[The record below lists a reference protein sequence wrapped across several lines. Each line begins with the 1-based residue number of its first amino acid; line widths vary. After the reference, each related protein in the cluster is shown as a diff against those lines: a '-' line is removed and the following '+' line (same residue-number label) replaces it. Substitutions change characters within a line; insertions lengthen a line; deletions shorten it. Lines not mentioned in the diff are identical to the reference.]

1 MRSIRH
7 QLLIWLLAIV
17 VAGVGAAGWL
27 IYRQALAEANEL
39 FDYQLQAIAAALPSE
54 PFSQVFGSRTNG
66 DEGIVIQI
74 WNRNGGLMY
83 FSHPRAPI
91 APRAELGFSTERT
104 DRGEWRVYGA
114 IVGDN
119 VVQLAQP
126 LSVRNRLAASVALRT
141 VWPLILLLP
150 FLGAAVWMI
159 VGRGMRPLRRVTRAV
174 ESRRP
179 EALDPLP
186 DNRLPQEVQPLVH
199 ALNGLL
205 ARLAA
210 ALDTQKAFVADAA
223 HELRTPL
230 AAVQIQAQ
238 LVARAQDDETR
249 REALAD
255 VALRYNVPI
264 VEDDAYAMLPQGAPP
279 PLALLAPELTYYVTG
294 MSKNFGAGLRIAYLL
309 APSARQAQRIAGALR
324 ATTVMPSPYTMLLA
338 TQWVNDG
345 TALAML
351 EAIRAE
357 GGARMAIAAQV
368 LRDWRFDAHPNGF
381 HLWLPIPADCHRFA
395 PELAQQLRNRG
406 VAAVAGAAFSTD
418 GNPPNAIRL
427 CLGGPQ
433 TPEDCREALRLV
445 ADALGDPHHLATPT
459 I

>member
-1 MRSIRH
+1 M
-7 QLLIWLLAIV
+7 LIWLLAIV

-255 VALRYNVPI
+255 LQSGVTRATRLAEQLLALARSEPDGATVREPVALADVLAHCVSAQAVVAQKRNIDLGIEEAQPAI
-264 VEDDAYAMLPQGAPP
+264 VDAD
-279 PLALLAPELTYYVTG
+279 
-294 MSKNFGAGLRIAYLL
+294 I
-309 APSARQAQRIAGALR
+309 GALR
-324 ATTVMPSPYTMLLA
+324 VMLNNVLDNAVKYTP
-338 TQWVNDG
+338 
-345 TALAML
+345 
-351 EAIRAE
+351 E
-357 GGARMAIAAQV
+357 GGRIDVSLSFDEGRALVRVADSGPGIPPEERERVFDRFYRDSSARMRTDVSGSGLGLAIVKRVAAQQRAIV
-368 LRDWRFDAHPNGF
+368 TLGES
-381 HLWLPIPADCHRFA
+381 PAGGLLVEIAFPGAR
-395 PELAQQLRNRG
+395 LA
-406 VAAVAGAAFSTD
+406 
-418 GNPPNAIRL
+418 
-427 CLGGPQ
+427 
-433 TPEDCREALRLV
+433 
-445 ADALGDPHHLATPT
+445 
-459 I
+459 

>member
-255 VALRYNVPI
+255 LQSGVTRATRLAEQLLALARSEPDGATVREPVALADVLAHCVSAQAVVAQKRNIDLGIEEAQPAI
-264 VEDDAYAMLPQGAPP
+264 VDAD
-279 PLALLAPELTYYVTG
+279 
-294 MSKNFGAGLRIAYLL
+294 I
-309 APSARQAQRIAGALR
+309 GALR
-324 ATTVMPSPYTMLLA
+324 VMLNNVLDNAVKYTPDGGRIDVSLSFDEGRALVRVADSGPGIPPEERERVFDRFYRDSSARMRTDVSGSGLGLAIVKRVAAQQRATVTLGESPAGGLLVEIA
-338 TQWVNDG
+338 FP
-345 TALAML
+345 
-351 EAIRAE
+351 
-357 GGARMAIAAQV
+357 GAR
-368 LRDWRFDAHPNGF
+368 
-381 HLWLPIPADCHRFA
+381 
-395 PELAQQLRNRG
+395 LA
-406 VAAVAGAAFSTD
+406 
-418 GNPPNAIRL
+418 
-427 CLGGPQ
+427 
-433 TPEDCREALRLV
+433 
-445 ADALGDPHHLATPT
+445 
-459 I
+459 

>member
-1 MRSIRH
+1 M
-7 QLLIWLLAIV
+7 LIWLLAIV

-255 VALRYNVPI
+255 LQSGVTRATRLAEQLLALARSEPDGATVREPVALADV
-264 VEDDAYAMLPQGAPP
+264 
-279 PLALLAPELTYYVTG
+279 LAHCV
-294 MSKNFGAGLRIAYLL
+294 
-309 APSARQAQRIAGALR
+309 SAQAVVAQRRNIDLGIEEAQPAIIDADIGALR
-324 ATTVMPSPYTMLLA
+324 VMLNNVLDNAVKYTPDGGRIDVSLSFDEGRALVRVADSGPGIPPEERERVFDRFYRDSSARMRTDVSGSGLGLAIVKRVAAQQRATVTLGESPAGGLLVEIA
-338 TQWVNDG
+338 FP
-345 TALAML
+345 
-351 EAIRAE
+351 
-357 GGARMAIAAQV
+357 GAR
-368 LRDWRFDAHPNGF
+368 
-381 HLWLPIPADCHRFA
+381 
-395 PELAQQLRNRG
+395 LA
-406 VAAVAGAAFSTD
+406 
-418 GNPPNAIRL
+418 
-427 CLGGPQ
+427 
-433 TPEDCREALRLV
+433 
-445 ADALGDPHHLATPT
+445 
-459 I
+459 

>member
-1 MRSIRH
+1 M
-7 QLLIWLLAIV
+7 LIWLLAIV

-255 VALRYNVPI
+255 LQIGVTRATRLAEQLLALARSEPDGATVREPVALADVLAHCVSAQAVVAQKRNIDLGIEEAQPAI
-264 VEDDAYAMLPQGAPP
+264 VDAD
-279 PLALLAPELTYYVTG
+279 
-294 MSKNFGAGLRIAYLL
+294 I
-309 APSARQAQRIAGALR
+309 GALR
-324 ATTVMPSPYTMLLA
+324 VMLNNVLDNAVKYTP
-338 TQWVNDG
+338 
-345 TALAML
+345 
-351 EAIRAE
+351 E
-357 GGARMAIAAQV
+357 GGRIDVSLSFGEGRALVRVADSGPGIPPEERERVFDRFYRDSSARVRTDVSGSGLGLAIVKRVAAQQRATV
-368 LRDWRFDAHPNGF
+368 TLGES
-381 HLWLPIPADCHRFA
+381 PAGGLLVEIAFPGAR
-395 PELAQQLRNRG
+395 LA
-406 VAAVAGAAFSTD
+406 
-418 GNPPNAIRL
+418 
-427 CLGGPQ
+427 
-433 TPEDCREALRLV
+433 
-445 ADALGDPHHLATPT
+445 
-459 I
+459 

>member
-186 DNRLPQEVQPLVH
+186 DNPLPQEVQPLVH

-255 VALRYNVPI
+255 LQSGVTRATRLAEQLLALARSEPDGATVREPVALADV
-264 VEDDAYAMLPQGAPP
+264 
-279 PLALLAPELTYYVTG
+279 LAHCV
-294 MSKNFGAGLRIAYLL
+294 
-309 APSARQAQRIAGALR
+309 SAQAVVAQRRNIDLGIEEAQPAIIDADIGALR
-324 ATTVMPSPYTMLLA
+324 VMLNNVLDNAVKYTPDGGRIDVSLSFDEGRALVRVADSGPGIPPEERERVFDRFYRDSSARMRTDVSGSGLGLAIVKRVAAQQRATVTLGESPAGGLLVEIA
-338 TQWVNDG
+338 FP
-345 TALAML
+345 
-351 EAIRAE
+351 
-357 GGARMAIAAQV
+357 GAR
-368 LRDWRFDAHPNGF
+368 
-381 HLWLPIPADCHRFA
+381 
-395 PELAQQLRNRG
+395 LA
-406 VAAVAGAAFSTD
+406 
-418 GNPPNAIRL
+418 
-427 CLGGPQ
+427 
-433 TPEDCREALRLV
+433 
-445 ADALGDPHHLATPT
+445 
-459 I
+459 

>member
-91 APRAELGFSTERT
+91 APSAELGFSTERT

-141 VWPLILLLP
+141 VWPLIVLLP

-255 VALRYNVPI
+255 LQSGVTRATRLAEQLLALARSEPDGATVREPVALADVLAHCVSAQAVVAQKRNIDLGIEEAQPAI
-264 VEDDAYAMLPQGAPP
+264 VDAD
-279 PLALLAPELTYYVTG
+279 
-294 MSKNFGAGLRIAYLL
+294 I
-309 APSARQAQRIAGALR
+309 GALR
-324 ATTVMPSPYTMLLA
+324 VMLNNVLDNAVKYTPEGGRIDVSLSFGEGRALVRVADSGPGIPPEERERVFDRFYRDSSARVRTDVSGSGLGLAIVKRVA
-338 TQWVNDG
+338 TQQRA
-345 TALAML
+345 TATLGESPAGGL
-351 EAIRAE
+351 LVEIAFP
-357 GGARMAIAAQV
+357 GAR
-368 LRDWRFDAHPNGF
+368 
-381 HLWLPIPADCHRFA
+381 
-395 PELAQQLRNRG
+395 LA
-406 VAAVAGAAFSTD
+406 
-418 GNPPNAIRL
+418 
-427 CLGGPQ
+427 
-433 TPEDCREALRLV
+433 
-445 ADALGDPHHLATPT
+445 
-459 I
+459 

>member
-186 DNRLPQEVQPLVH
+186 DKRLPQEVQPLVH

-255 VALRYNVPI
+255 LQSGVTRATRLAEQLLALARSEPDGATVREPVALADVLAHCVSAQAVVAQKRNIDLGIEEAQPAI
-264 VEDDAYAMLPQGAPP
+264 VDAD
-279 PLALLAPELTYYVTG
+279 
-294 MSKNFGAGLRIAYLL
+294 I
-309 APSARQAQRIAGALR
+309 GALR
-324 ATTVMPSPYTMLLA
+324 VMLNNVLDNAVKYTP
-338 TQWVNDG
+338 
-345 TALAML
+345 
-351 EAIRAE
+351 E
-357 GGARMAIAAQV
+357 GGRIDVSLSFDEGRALVRVADSGPGIPPEERERVFDRFYRDSSARMRTDVSGSGLGLAIVKRVAAQQRATV
-368 LRDWRFDAHPNGF
+368 TLGES
-381 HLWLPIPADCHRFA
+381 PAGGLLVEIAFPGAR
-395 PELAQQLRNRG
+395 LA
-406 VAAVAGAAFSTD
+406 
-418 GNPPNAIRL
+418 
-427 CLGGPQ
+427 
-433 TPEDCREALRLV
+433 
-445 ADALGDPHHLATPT
+445 
-459 I
+459 

>member
-255 VALRYNVPI
+255 LQSGVTRATRLAEQLLALARSEPDGATVREPVALADV
-264 VEDDAYAMLPQGAPP
+264 
-279 PLALLAPELTYYVTG
+279 LAHCV
-294 MSKNFGAGLRIAYLL
+294 
-309 APSARQAQRIAGALR
+309 SAQA
-324 ATTVMPSPYTMLLA
+324 V
-338 TQWVNDG
+338 V
-345 TALAML
+345 
-351 EAIRAE
+351 
-357 GGARMAIAAQV
+357 AQK
-368 LRDWRFDAHPNGF
+368 
-381 HLWLPIPADCHRFA
+381 
-395 PELAQQLRNRG
+395 RN
-406 VAAVAGAAFSTD
+406 
-418 GNPPNAIRL
+418 
-427 CLGGPQ
+427 
-433 TPEDCREALRLV
+433 
-445 ADALGDPHHLATPT
+445 
-459 I
+459 

>member
-1 MRSIRH
+1 M
-7 QLLIWLLAIV
+7 LIWLLAIV

-255 VALRYNVPI
+255 LQSGVTRATRLAEQLLALARSEPDGATVREPVALADVLAHCVSAQAVVAQKRNIDLGIEEAQPAI
-264 VEDDAYAMLPQGAPP
+264 VDAD
-279 PLALLAPELTYYVTG
+279 
-294 MSKNFGAGLRIAYLL
+294 I
-309 APSARQAQRIAGALR
+309 GALR
-324 ATTVMPSPYTMLLA
+324 VMLNNVLDNAVKYTP
-338 TQWVNDG
+338 
-345 TALAML
+345 
-351 EAIRAE
+351 E
-357 GGARMAIAAQV
+357 GGRIDVSLSFDEGRALVRVADSGPGIPPEERERVFDRFYRDSSARMRTDVSGSGLGLAIVKRVAAQQRATV
-368 LRDWRFDAHPNGF
+368 TLGES
-381 HLWLPIPADCHRFA
+381 PAGGLLVEIAFPGAR
-395 PELAQQLRNRG
+395 LA
-406 VAAVAGAAFSTD
+406 
-418 GNPPNAIRL
+418 
-427 CLGGPQ
+427 
-433 TPEDCREALRLV
+433 
-445 ADALGDPHHLATPT
+445 
-459 I
+459 